1 MKIEGD
7 VKSGET
13 LAFDSYLV
21 DIGDLHGDKK
31 SMVNENS
38 EVRDK
43 NIDMKP
49 RSLHSHKVRNSTA
62 IGTYLYY
69 SPVNLIVWTFKHRS

>member
-31 SMVNENS
+31 SIVNENS
-38 EVRDK
+38 EARNK

-49 RSLHSHKVRNSTA
+49 RSLHSRKFRNSTGV
-62 IGTYLYY
+62 GTYL
-69 SPVNLIVWTFKHRS
+69 